1 MSDFIDDD
9 IIEKEISEDEISE
22 DETSITKSET
32 ESETSENITDMEETP
47 DEETPEEQLTEPP
60 SESQLLEIQRKEY
73 ITKIKVIA
81 LDSLGKDPLTNGS
94 TLLSSE
100 KARVIS
106 KMEEFM
112 TLDESEITRIFNNIC
127 AEKIFSVDRD
137 YSEFPVYNNI

>member
-9 IIEKEISEDEISE
+9 IIEKEISEDEISD

-32 ESETSENITDMEETP
+32 ESETSENITGTEE
-47 DEETPEEQLTEPP
+47 EEQLTESL

>member
-9 IIEKEISEDEISE
+9 IIEKEISEDETSD

-32 ESETSENITDMEETP
+32 ESETSENIIGTEE
-47 DEETPEEQLTEPP
+47 EEEVLTEPP
-60 SESQLLEIQRKEY
+60 SEQLTESQLLELQRKEY

-94 TLLSSE
+94 RLISSE